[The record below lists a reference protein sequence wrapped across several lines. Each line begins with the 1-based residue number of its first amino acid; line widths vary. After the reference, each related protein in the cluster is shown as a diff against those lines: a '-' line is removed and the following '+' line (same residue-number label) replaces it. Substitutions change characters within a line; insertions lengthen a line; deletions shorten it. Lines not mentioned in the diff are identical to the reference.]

1 MEEQHIVA
9 DRTLIRTARVISAIF
24 TPFSI
29 PFLAFLILFLFSY
42 LRIMPIQYKLI
53 VLGVVYCFTILMPT
67 LTIFLFRKINGFSPE
82 DLGERKRRFMP
93 FLLTIT
99 SYVFC
104 LVMMHR
110 LNIPWYMTG
119 IILAAL
125 IMMVI
130 CIVVNLKWKL
140 SEHMAGVGAI
150 VGGLVSF
157 SALFGYNPVWWL
169 CLFILIAGVLGT
181 ARIILQH
188 HTLGEVLVGF
198 AVGLICSLLVLHPAS
213 DPVSVDLLNYCLDH
227 MLAPQ
232 ESIGVQALSIRM
244 AYQLCKSEPELLK
257 ELQLI
262 LENADTEYY
271 STGVK
276 TTIRNILKKINK

>member
-1 MEEQHIVA
+1 MKI
-9 DRTLIRTARVISAIF
+9 LIAMFFCQRF
-24 TPFSI
+24 Q
-29 PFLAFLILFLFSY
+29 LF
-42 LRIMPIQYKLI
+42 P
-53 VLGVVYCFTILMPT
+53 VCTVT
-67 LTIFLFRKINGFSPE
+67 FLFRKINGFSPE

-198 AVGLICSLLVLHPAS
+198 AVGLICSLLVLHP
-213 DPVSVDLLNYCLDH
+213 
-227 MLAPQ
+227 
-232 ESIGVQALSIRM
+232 LS
-244 AYQLCKSEPELLK
+244 
-257 ELQLI
+257 
-262 LENADTEYY
+262 
-271 STGVK
+271 
-276 TTIRNILKKINK
+276 NILFRIFLF

>member
-198 AVGLICSLLVLHPAS
+198 VVGLICSLLVLHP
-213 DPVSVDLLNYCLDH
+213 
-227 MLAPQ
+227 
-232 ESIGVQALSIRM
+232 LS
-244 AYQLCKSEPELLK
+244 
-257 ELQLI
+257 
-262 LENADTEYY
+262 
-271 STGVK
+271 
-276 TTIRNILKKINK
+276 NILFRIFLF

>member
-1 MEEQHIVA
+1 MVEEQHIVA
-9 DRTLIRTARVISAIF
+9 DRSLIRTARVISAIF

-198 AVGLICSLLVLHPAS
+198 AVGLICSLLVLHP
-213 DPVSVDLLNYCLDH
+213 
-227 MLAPQ
+227 
-232 ESIGVQALSIRM
+232 LS
-244 AYQLCKSEPELLK
+244 
-257 ELQLI
+257 
-262 LENADTEYY
+262 
-271 STGVK
+271 
-276 TTIRNILKKINK
+276 NILYRIFLF

>member
-1 MEEQHIVA
+1 MVEEQHIVA
-9 DRTLIRTARVISAIF
+9 DRSLIRTARVISAIF

-198 AVGLICSLLVLHPAS
+198 AVGFIGSLLVLHP
-213 DPVSVDLLNYCLDH
+213 
-227 MLAPQ
+227 
-232 ESIGVQALSIRM
+232 LS
-244 AYQLCKSEPELLK
+244 
-257 ELQLI
+257 
-262 LENADTEYY
+262 
-271 STGVK
+271 
-276 TTIRNILKKINK
+276 NILFRIFLF

>member
-110 LNIPWYMTG
+110 LNIPWYMMG

-198 AVGLICSLLVLHPAS
+198 AVGLICSLLVLHP
-213 DPVSVDLLNYCLDH
+213 
-227 MLAPQ
+227 
-232 ESIGVQALSIRM
+232 LS
-244 AYQLCKSEPELLK
+244 
-257 ELQLI
+257 
-262 LENADTEYY
+262 
-271 STGVK
+271 
-276 TTIRNILKKINK
+276 NILFRIFLF

>member
-1 MEEQHIVA
+1 MVEEQHIVA
-9 DRTLIRTARVISAIF
+9 DRSLIRTARVISAIF

-198 AVGLICSLLVLHPAS
+198 AVGLICSLLVLHP
-213 DPVSVDLLNYCLDH
+213 
-227 MLAPQ
+227 
-232 ESIGVQALSIRM
+232 LSNTLFRIF
-244 AYQLCKSEPELLK
+244 LF
-257 ELQLI
+257 
-262 LENADTEYY
+262 
-271 STGVK
+271 
-276 TTIRNILKKINK
+276 

>member
-1 MEEQHIVA
+1 MVEEQHIVA
-9 DRTLIRTARVISAIF
+9 DRSLIRTARVISAIF

-188 HTLGEVLVGF
+188 HTLGEVLQV
-198 AVGLICSLLVLHPAS
+198 
-213 DPVSVDLLNYCLDH
+213 
-227 MLAPQ
+227 
-232 ESIGVQALSIRM
+232 
-244 AYQLCKSEPELLK
+244 
-257 ELQLI
+257 
-262 LENADTEYY
+262 
-271 STGVK
+271 
-276 TTIRNILKKINK
+276 

>member
-1 MEEQHIVA
+1 MVEEQHIVA
-9 DRTLIRTARVISAIF
+9 DRSLIRTARVISAIF

-169 CLFILIAGVLGT
+169 CLFIMIAGVLGT

-198 AVGLICSLLVLHPAS
+198 AVGLICSLLVLHP
-213 DPVSVDLLNYCLDH
+213 
-227 MLAPQ
+227 
-232 ESIGVQALSIRM
+232 LS
-244 AYQLCKSEPELLK
+244 
-257 ELQLI
+257 
-262 LENADTEYY
+262 
-271 STGVK
+271 
-276 TTIRNILKKINK
+276 NILFRVFLF

>member
-181 ARIILQH
+181 ARIMLQH

-198 AVGLICSLLVLHPAS
+198 AVGLICSLLVLHP
-213 DPVSVDLLNYCLDH
+213 
-227 MLAPQ
+227 
-232 ESIGVQALSIRM
+232 LS
-244 AYQLCKSEPELLK
+244 
-257 ELQLI
+257 
-262 LENADTEYY
+262 
-271 STGVK
+271 
-276 TTIRNILKKINK
+276 NILFRIFLF

>member
-1 MEEQHIVA
+1 MVEEQHIVA
-9 DRTLIRTARVISAIF
+9 DRSLIRTARVISAIF

-188 HTLGEVLVGF
+188 HTLEEVLVGF
-198 AVGLICSLLVLHPAS
+198 AVGLICSLLVLHP
-213 DPVSVDLLNYCLDH
+213 
-227 MLAPQ
+227 
-232 ESIGVQALSIRM
+232 LS
-244 AYQLCKSEPELLK
+244 
-257 ELQLI
+257 
-262 LENADTEYY
+262 
-271 STGVK
+271 
-276 TTIRNILKKINK
+276 NILFRIFLF

>member
-1 MEEQHIVA
+1 MVEEQHIVA
-9 DRTLIRTARVISAIF
+9 DRSLIRTARVISAIF

-198 AVGLICSLLVLHPAS
+198 AVGLICSLLVLHP
-213 DPVSVDLLNYCLDH
+213 
-227 MLAPQ
+227 
-232 ESIGVQALSIRM
+232 LS
-244 AYQLCKSEPELLK
+244 
-257 ELQLI
+257 
-262 LENADTEYY
+262 
-271 STGVK
+271 
-276 TTIRNILKKINK
+276 NILFRVFFILR

>member
-1 MEEQHIVA
+1 MVEEQHIVA
-9 DRTLIRTARVISAIF
+9 DRSLIRTARVISAIF

-67 LTIFLFRKINGFSPE
+67 LTIFPFRKINGFSPE

-198 AVGLICSLLVLHPAS
+198 AVGLICSLLVLHP
-213 DPVSVDLLNYCLDH
+213 
-227 MLAPQ
+227 
-232 ESIGVQALSIRM
+232 LS
-244 AYQLCKSEPELLK
+244 
-257 ELQLI
+257 
-262 LENADTEYY
+262 
-271 STGVK
+271 
-276 TTIRNILKKINK
+276 NILFRIFLF

>member
-198 AVGLICSLLVLHPAS
+198 AVGLIYSLLVLHP
-213 DPVSVDLLNYCLDH
+213 L
-227 MLAPQ
+227 
-232 ESIGVQALSIRM
+232 
-244 AYQLCKSEPELLK
+244 
-257 ELQLI
+257 
-262 LENADTEYY
+262 
-271 STGVK
+271 
-276 TTIRNILKKINK
+276 